1 MIPFHR
7 YAAAGIFV
15 AVASVLVICVTFSF
29 SYRYSSPKIA
39 LQAWPWNGE
48 ARGVWAGQ
56 LILNGDF
63 DSARRIARK
72 ALSQVPGDAGA
83 LRAFGMVQ
91 PDSETDG
98 RALRLMTLA
107 SKASRR
113 DLQTNL
119 WFIEYYVAKGNIP
132 EAIRYYDY
140 SLKTSADAEQILF
153 PVLVPAMANPVIA
166 KAVASKLVSRP
177 VWTTSFFQYAFS
189 SGAADGEIVPIVIN
203 LAHDRVGL
211 SDDLKRQ
218 YAQRLA
224 ERGNMEGLSRL
235 ARGLGHPLVEGSA
248 SLDNVGGLPPS
259 DWRLLS
265 SSGISV
271 FPNPAGGIS
280 FVASQSGPFAERV
293 FHLPPG
299 TYVLQSKLKMDDGG
313 DAAQISW
320 AVACL
325 PTGQKVDS
333 AQRGDA
339 TKITVPKDCPFQ
351 KAGLLVDSANLSDGG
366 EVAGNVSQ
374 LSLRKTAP

>member
-29 SYRYSSPKIA
+29 SYRYSSPQIA
-39 LQAWPWNGE
+39 LRVWPWNGE
-48 ARGVWAGQ
+48 ARSAWAGR

-153 PVLVPAMANPVIA
+153 PVLVPAMANPMIA
-166 KAVASKLVSRP
+166 KAVAGKLISRP
-177 VWTTSFFQYAFS
+177 VWMTSFLQYAFS

-203 LAHDRVGL
+203 LAHDHAGL

-224 ERGNMEGLSRL
+224 ERGNMEGLSKL
-235 ARGLGHPLVEGSA
+235 ARGLGHPLVEGGE

-265 SSGISV
+265 SSGLSV

-280 FVASQSGPFAERV
+280 FVASESGPLAERV
-293 FHLPPG
+293 LHLPPG
-299 TYVLQSKLKMDDGG
+299 TYVLQSKPKTDGGG
-313 DAAQISW
+313 DAAQINW

-325 PTGQKVDS
+325 PTDKKVDS
-333 AQRGDA
+333 AKLGDA
-339 TKITVPKDCPFQ
+339 TKITVPKDCSFQ
-351 KAGLLVDSANLSDGG
+351 KVSLLIDSSKLSDGG

-374 LSLRKTAP
+374 LSLRKIVS